1 MDNHAEGQEFGKTRA
16 LSRLDWPTQEM
27 LAAARRARGKAV
39 REMAVAFGR
48 WLKTRA
54 AEHLFAV
61 SLGRSKAR
69 PARVRFTNR
78 R

>member
-1 MDNHAEGQEFGKTRA
+1 MDNHAEGQEFAKARA
-16 LSRLDWPTQEM
+16 ISRLDWPTPEM

-39 REMAVAFGR
+39 REMTVAFGR
-48 WLKTRA
+48 WLKTRV

-61 SLGRSKAR
+61 GLGRSKAR
-69 PARVRFTNR
+69 PAQARIANR